1 MDNEEVSETMNRHL
15 VSTVVSNEE
24 VTHVMN
30 RHLVSVVLS
39 LESQIAALKREVAD
53 MSAALDFH
61 TRQVTKLVDMF
72 NKPVE
77 QTFTFTSDR
86 GGKADYAILPAHQEL
101 ADMMI
106 RAKAMK
112 LCEGDDE

>member
-1 MDNEEVSETMNRHL
+1 ME
-15 VSTVVSNEE
+15 NEE

-30 RHLVSVVLS
+30 RHLVSVVLR
-39 LESQIAALKREVAD
+39 LEAQITALKREVSD

-61 TRQVTKLVDMF
+61 TRQVTQLSDLF

-77 QTFTFTSDR
+77 RVFTFTSDR
-86 GGKADYAILPAHQEL
+86 GTNTNDDILPAHQEL